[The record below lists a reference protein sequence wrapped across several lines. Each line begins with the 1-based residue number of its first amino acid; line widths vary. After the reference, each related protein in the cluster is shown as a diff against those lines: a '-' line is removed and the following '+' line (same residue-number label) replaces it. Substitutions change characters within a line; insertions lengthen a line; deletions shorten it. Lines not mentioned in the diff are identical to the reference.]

1 MQLDDFW
8 YPHLSLGSTILGK
21 KDMATFYV
29 INIKN
34 YICEDAKCATKCNC
48 DWQILDD
55 YSVICNVIIEYHQ
68 IWVNVAWEKK

>member
-8 YPHLSLGSTILGK
+8 YPHLSLGSTILGQ

-34 YICEDAKCATKCNC
+34 YICEDANMHAKHMCTKYLS
-48 DWQILDD
+48 WAI
-55 YSVICNVIIEYHQ
+55 Y
-68 IWVNVAWEKK
+68 K